1 MCLYSNKADAFLS
14 KKCLGSFVGRSGASP
29 DLVYKLSINCCLPSQ
44 VPVRCPGC
52 TNFMQPLSACEG
64 RRSPLFQYDTGC
76 RPNFTCRTFTALS
89 VLLQYQPL
97 LTRGTTFLCDRRVR
111 TLSCAMERVPKSRC
125 AMRSARTY
133 RGPHFCKAFRPL
145 LSVYSIRGFER
156 EPLLQR
162 F

>member
-1 MCLYSNKADAFLS
+1 MISFKIAVLFLTVAPPFCRQVGYLPRLGVRIILTTIACLLRFPNHWYPF
-14 KKCLGSFVGRSGASP
+14 
-29 DLVYKLSINCCLPSQ
+29 
-44 VPVRCPGC
+44 GC

-111 TLSCAMERVPKSRC
+111 TLSCAMERVPEAVLQC
-125 AMRSARTY
+125 GCENLVGTA
-133 RGPHFCKAFRPL
+133 
-145 LSVYSIRGFER
+145 SVE
-156 EPLLQR
+156 
-162 F
+162 

>member
-1 MCLYSNKADAFLS
+1 MPPPTWSTNYPSTVACLLRFPSVVPAVPILCSHFLPV
-14 KKCLGSFVGRSGASP
+14 KEGGLHI
-29 DLVYKLSINCCLPSQ
+29 SILH
-44 VPVRCPGC
+44 G
-52 TNFMQPLSACEG
+52 LSAILYVQDIHCFI
-64 RRSPLFQYDTGC
+64 RVSDNMSKPHL
-76 RPNFTCRTFTALS
+76 N
-89 VLLQYQPL
+89 
-97 LTRGTTFLCDRRVR
+97 RGTTFLCDRRVR

>member
-1 MCLYSNKADAFLS
+1 MTLPTWSGGCFDLADMLAVLHRAIFTLFYPLGLISSRPILS
-14 KKCLGSFVGRSGASP
+14 S
-29 DLVYKLSINCCLPSQ
+29 
-44 VPVRCPGC
+44 
-52 TNFMQPLSACEG
+52 LSACEG
-64 RRSPLFQYDTGC
+64 RRSPLFQYDTGS

-133 RGPHFCKAFRPL
+133 RRPHFCKAFRPL